1 MSFLHEALIF
11 LTAAVVSVPL
21 FKRLGLGSVLGYLAA
36 GVVIGPWGVKLVSN
50 VENILHFSE
59 LGVVF
64 LLFLIGLELQ
74 PSRLWA
80 MRRSVFGLGG
90 AQVMGTGILL
100 MGLGMAVLGM
110 PPAAALIAGF
120 GLSLSSTAFA
130 LQLLT
135 EKNELTTEHGQ
146 AAFGILLFQDLAVI
160 PLLALLPFL
169 GEPLA
174 DAPVQS
180 GWVSAAK
187 VVAVLAAVIIGG
199 RYVLRPVLR
208 FVASLHSQELFT
220 ATALLVVV
228 GTALL
233 MAQVGLSMALGA
245 FLAGVLLADSEYRHE
260 LEADIEPFKGLLLG
274 LFFIAVGM
282 SVNLGLL
289 AQAPLRVAALV
300 VGLVLLKALVLF
312 GLGFRVFKSQEP
324 SLSLAVA
331 ISQGGEFAFVLF
343 GLAVGFR
350 VMDPAMSD
358 LLVGVVSVSMAVT
371 PLLFAAYDKL
381 VRPRLRRA
389 EKQRAFDVSPEE
401 DQPVIIA
408 GLGRVGQVVARL
420 LRARRIGFTAL
431 DINAEHIQ
439 FITKFGNTHVFY
451 GDASRLELLRAARA
465 DKARVFVLA
474 IDDVEASVRTAQTV
488 RQHFPHLA
496 LFARARNRQHAYRL
510 RALGITHIMRE
521 TYAGSLELTGDVLE
535 ALGFSFSE
543 SKSTVERF
551 RQHDEA
557 LLESTYQHQGDVE
570 KLAQLA
576 LKAREEL
583 EQLFDRDAREKTL

>member
-11 LTAAVVSVPL
+11 LTAAVVSVPI

-36 GVVIGPWGVKLVSN
+36 GVVIGPWGVKLITD

-59 LGVVF
+59 LGVVL
-64 LLFLIGLELQ
+64 LLFLIGLELR
-74 PSRLWA
+74 PSRLWEL
-80 MRRSVFGLGG
+80 RRMVFGLGG
-90 AQVMGTGILL
+90 AQVLGTGVLL
-100 MGLGMAVLGM
+100 AGVGVALGLPMAS
-110 PPAAALIAGF
+110 AIIAGL

-174 DAPVQS
+174 DAPS
-180 GWVSAAK
+180 HAGWSSAVR
-187 VVAVLAAVIIGG
+187 VVGVLAAVIIGG

-208 FVASLHSQELFT
+208 TVASLHSQELFT

-228 GTALL
+228 GTA
-233 MAQVGLSMALGA
+233 
-245 FLAGVLLADSEYRHE
+245 LLADSEYRHE

-282 SVNLGLL
+282 SVNLGPL
-289 AQAPLRVAALV
+289 ASGTVRVGLMV
-300 VGLVLLKALVLF
+300 LGLVLIKALVLF

-324 SLSLAVA
+324 SLSLAVS

-350 VMDPAMSD
+350 VMERELSE
-358 LLVGVVSVSMAVT
+358 LLVVVVSMSMAVT
-371 PLLFAAYDKL
+371 PLLFAFYDKA
-381 VRPRLRRA
+381 VRPRLRRS
-389 EKQRAFDVSPEE
+389 EKRAFDVSPEE
-401 DQPVIIA
+401 DHPVIIA

-431 DINAEHIQ
+431 DIHAEHIQ
-439 FITKFGNTHVFY
+439 FINKFGNTHVY
-451 GDASRLELLRAARA
+451 YRDASPLHLLRAARVHNA
-465 DKARVFVLA
+465 PPFVLPL
-474 IDDVEASVRTAQTV
+474 
-488 RQHFPHLA
+488 HH
-496 LFARARNRQHAYRL
+496 
-510 RALGITHIMRE
+510 
-521 TYAGSLELTGDVLE
+521 
-535 ALGFSFSE
+535 
-543 SKSTVERF
+543 
-551 RQHDEA
+551 
-557 LLESTYQHQGDVE
+557 
-570 KLAQLA
+570 
-576 LKAREEL
+576 
-583 EQLFDRDAREKTL
+583 